1 MTPPPVAPETA
12 LPQDAPALIDHVLAR
27 YHAVHRQQMPE
38 LIRLAQ
44 RVEAAHPGHPDLPRG
59 LADLLARM
67 AWEMEAHMQKEEQGL
82 FPALRDGSA
91 SMAMAMALMRDEHDD
106 HHRHLETLEA
116 LTRGH
121 RPPADACGSWRAL
134 CAGTATFAADLR
146 EHIRIENDILFPACG
161 G

>member
-1 MTPPPVAPETA
+1 MTTVPTPP
-12 LPQDAPALIDHVLAR
+12 LPQDVAPLIDHVLVR

-44 RVEAAHPGHPDLPRG
+44 RVEATHPGHPDLPRG

-82 FPALRDGSA
+82 FPALREGSA
-91 SMAMAMALMRDEHDD
+91 SMAMAMELMRDAHDD
-106 HHRHLETLEA
+106 HHQRLAALDA
-116 LTRGH
+116 LTHGH
-121 RPPADACGSWRAL
+121 RPPADSCGSWRAL
-134 CAGTATFAADLR
+134 YAGTAMFATDLR
-146 EHIRIENDILFPACG
+146 EHIRIENELLFPACG